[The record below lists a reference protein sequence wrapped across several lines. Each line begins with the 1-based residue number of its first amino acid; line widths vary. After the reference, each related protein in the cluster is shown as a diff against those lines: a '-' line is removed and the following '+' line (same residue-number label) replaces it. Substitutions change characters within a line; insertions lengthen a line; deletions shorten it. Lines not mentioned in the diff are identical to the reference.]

1 MKALNK
7 LWSEMTKPQQELAS
21 QEVKLSAVE
30 RLEDIIDS
38 MRSAKDEIETAV
50 SDFDQYMDRAYG
62 AYVDMKE
69 ASDNANYGMNEL
81 DEAIDDVAKA
91 AEQLGIDVPAVK
103 EGRRVMQ
110 DVESAYADAEERIR
124 KFNL

>member
-1 MKALNK
+1 MKALTR
-7 LWSEMTKPQQELAS
+7 LWSDMTKPQEELAS

-62 AYVDMKE
+62 AYLDMKE

-81 DEAIDDVAKA
+81 DEEIDFVEKA
-91 AEQLGIDVPAVK
+91 AETLGIDVPAVK

-124 KFNL
+124 KYDL

>member
-1 MKALNK
+1 
-7 LWSEMTKPQQELAS
+7 MTKPQEELAS

-62 AYVDMKE
+62 AYLDMKE

-81 DEAIDDVAKA
+81 DEEIDFVEKA
-91 AEQLGIDVPAVK
+91 AETLGIDVPAVK

-124 KFNL
+124 KYDL